1 MQFILRGVIVPQAC
15 QAVVLFS
22 SWYYI
27 LWLYLS
33 KKTLGYLP
41 QKFIVRFSIFARLL
55 LWKRIKVDNV
65 DLVKTMNLFR
75 SSTRLKQISLLHAE
89 DFTRFYEEAHPG
101 VFRYV
106 MVLCAGNQ
114 SEAEDITSEAFFRAW
129 DRRTQFTGTQPAAF
143 GWVITIAKNCLIDHR
158 RSENLHPVETLLED
172 APEEQNGGIED
183 LLVDKEQFQQV
194 LDAVQNLPFQ
204 MANIFT
210 LRYVIGWR
218 VKAIAEHLE
227 MAENTV
233 SVDLR
238 RASARLQQ
246 QLYLHEGNPRSTK

>member
-1 MQFILRGVIVPQAC
+1 MQFILSGVIVPQAF
-15 QAVVLFS
+15 QAVLFFHPGII
-22 SWYYI
+22 YCGFIYPQ
-27 LWLYLS
+27 
-33 KKTLGYLP
+33 KTLGNLP
-41 QKFIVRFSIFARLL
+41 QKFIVRFSIFARLS
-55 LWKRIKVDNV
+55 LWKRIKVDNL

-75 SSTRLKQISLLHAE
+75 SSTRLLQISLLQPE
-89 DFTRFYEEAHPG
+89 DFARFYEEAHPG

-129 DRRTQFTGTQPAAF
+129 DRRTQFTGTQPAAL

-172 APEEQNGGIED
+172 AREEKDGGIED

-210 LRYVIGWR
+210 LRYVMGWR

-246 QLYLHEGNPRSTK
+246 QLLLQEGNPRSNQ